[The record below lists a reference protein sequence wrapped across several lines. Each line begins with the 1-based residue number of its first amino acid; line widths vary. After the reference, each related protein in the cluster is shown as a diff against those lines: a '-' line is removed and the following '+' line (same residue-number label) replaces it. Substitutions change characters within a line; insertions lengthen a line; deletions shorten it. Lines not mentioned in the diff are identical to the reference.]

1 LATRVMPDHL
11 GHGIAPDL
19 RNSPMLTR
27 QIIPLLVGTHLPAIA
42 DDAMQ
47 QTGLAGKR
55 CRRMWRKTMRIKL
68 LAAVAAF
75 GLSVAPAFAAEN
87 DSGYVFPDFW
97 GTKAAAAQQP
107 VVGNAPAQANG
118 PTTSVYVTQSGYG
131 TWLFPPD
138 GNQGANS

>member
-1 LATRVMPDHL
+1 
-11 GHGIAPDL
+11 
-19 RNSPMLTR
+19 
-27 QIIPLLVGTHLPAIA
+27 
-42 DDAMQ
+42 
-47 QTGLAGKR
+47 
-55 CRRMWRKTMRIKL
+55 MRIKL

-75 GLSVAPAFAAEN
+75 GLSVAPAFAAES

-97 GTKAAAAQQP
+97 GSKAAAAQQP